1 MATSQDDIKDRL
13 ERIAR
18 GLRQLHFPVLTFPE
32 EDAQWLAAALQ
43 AFVDGE
49 AASLD
54 DAIGAKRSRGG
65 QPDDHRNQLIA
76 DEWVRQGEN
85 ATYAQVAD
93 ALAQRFPRLFPKVM
107 EPKQVKRA
115 ILQADGQPTQYAVQA
130 FANRLAARLSDRAK
144 PTE

>member
-18 GLRQLHFPVLTFPE
+18 GLRQLHFPALTFPE

-54 DAIGAKRSRGG
+54 DAVGTKRPRGG
-65 QPDDHRNQLIA
+65 QPDDHRNQIIA
-76 DEWVRQGEN
+76 DEWARHSED
-85 ATYAQVAD
+85 ASYAQVAD
-93 ALAQRFPRLFPKVM
+93 ALAQRYPRLFPKVL
-107 EPKQVKRA
+107 EAKQVKRA
-115 ILQADGQPTQYAVQA
+115 IWLADGEPTEYARQA
-130 FANRLAARLSDRAK
+130 LANRVAEKLRDRNG
-144 PTE
+144 

>member
-18 GLRQLHFPVLTFPE
+18 GLRQLHFPALTFPE

-43 AFVDGE
+43 AFVDGD

-54 DAIGAKRSRGG
+54 DAIGTKRSRGG
-65 QPDDHRNQLIA
+65 QPDDHRNQIIA
-76 DEWVRQGEN
+76 DEWARQGED

-93 ALAQRFPRLFPKVM
+93 ALAQRYPRLFSKVL
-107 EPKQVKRA
+107 EGKQVKRA
-115 ILQADGQPTQYAVQA
+115 IWRDDGQPTQYVVQA
-130 FANRLAARLSDRAK
+130 MANALAEKLRK
-144 PTE
+144 